1 MGGARRRT
9 FHRLVGSALAAAGN
23 FGAAAPHFLRSA
35 DSGDPEAADAL
46 IRAVRQAEE
55 RNLYQETLALLAGLL
70 DILDPDDQR
79 WLDVLE
85 AMSWRAEWVIDH
97 LVEDGAATAIAVMRR
112 IERQLAASGDRH
124 REGIVQFRLASFL
137 AIGAGRPD
145 EATAAGPRAPG
156 LFAAGGHPDPALLAL
171 HEPGWVRDC
180 AGDLPGHR
188 TLALDVCE
196 KAEERGDLMAL
207 IQSHGALGCIAA
219 IQGRFDDAGRQLGR
233 SMDLAR
239 GAGKRYRYAW
249 DLAMSAL
256 AQALAGR

>member
-85 AMSWRAEWVIDH
+85 AMSWRAEWVVDH

-112 IERQLAASGDRH
+112 IERQLAASGDRL

-137 AIGAGRPD
+137 AIGAGQP
-145 EATAAGPRAPG
+145 AQAAAARQRAHE
-156 LFAAGGHPDPALLAL
+156 LVAAGGHADLGLPA
-171 HEPGWVRDC
+171 PT
-180 AGDLPGHR
+180 DLG
-188 TLALDVCE
+188 LV
-196 KAEERGDLMAL
+196 
-207 IQSHGALGCIAA
+207 
-219 IQGRFDDAGRQLGR
+219 
-233 SMDLAR
+233 
-239 GAGKRYRYAW
+239 
-249 DLAMSAL
+249 
-256 AQALAGR
+256 